1 MSNLIYRYPG
11 PYPFEEAQANL
22 FFGREREAKE
32 LFYMIAAE
40 RLVVLFAKSGIGK
53 TSLLQAGVTPKLRQA
68 NIDPITI
75 RFNDTSKS
83 PLQIFKDTFCEK
95 TNQNVDNQ
103 DITLWELLKNT
114 KLTQH
119 DEAQTPLL
127 VLDQFEE
134 LFTLNFDLAARLEFF
149 NELAYLV
156 SGDMPKSVFKRI
168 AKNRHAYSD
177 EQMRDYEKPP
187 LLKIVIALRS
197 DMLHYLDEISMPIP
211 SILRNR
217 YQLLALK
224 NDAAREA
231 IEKPAA
237 AEGTHFKIAERF
249 GFTPY
254 AMNDMMQVLSKD
266 NEVESFQLQLV
277 CRGIEEKILKGKRSK
292 YDAFHL
298 AETNENGLKQL
309 NSDFFGG
316 QEGIKTFI
324 ENFYRE
330 VLAKLDDTE
339 IEEQVTG
346 QKVSPSEKFRGAKI
360 IENQLLTESGRRR
373 SVDKETLM
381 ENGATTEI
389 LAHFEQERLLRKEP
403 RMNTFYYELS
413 HDTLVEPI
421 LKVKKERLEREEKE
435 RLAQER
441 IAAEAKAREEE
452 AKRKA
457 AERQRRNARLLAMS
471 AVVGLCVAVMA
482 AFYAWRQT
490 EKAEQATKEANAQ
503 KDIAEKS
510 LLKAYQSDIKRLEE
524 TAKKYD
530 NDLISLQNQKA
541 EVDIIRST
549 KKGIIEVHNNIDSI
563 NMLIKKIIK

>member
-1 MSNLIYRYPG
+1 MSESIYRYPG
-11 PYPFEEAQANL
+11 PYPFEEAQADL
-22 FFGREREAKE
+22 FFGRDLEAKE

-68 NIDPITI
+68 NIEPITI

-83 PLQIFKDTFCEK
+83 PLQIFKDIFCEK
-95 TNQNVDNQ
+95 TNQDTDNQ

-119 DEAQTPLL
+119 DESQIPLL

-224 NDAAREA
+224 NEAAQEA

-237 AEGTHFKIAERF
+237 AEGSNFKISERF
-249 GFTPY
+249 GFTPN
-254 AMNDMMQVLSKD
+254 AMQDMIQVLSKD

-298 AETNENGLKQL
+298 AATDENGLKQL
-309 NSDFFGG
+309 NADFFGG
-316 QEGIKTFI
+316 KEGIQFFI

-330 VLAKLDDTE
+330 VLQKLNDDA
-339 IEEQVTG
+339 EEGQQV
-346 QKVSPSEKFRGAKI
+346 
-360 IENQLLTESGRRR
+360 IENQLLTDSGRRR
-373 SVDKETLM
+373 SVDKETLL
-381 ENGATTEI
+381 EGGATEQI

-403 RMNTFYYELS
+403 RMKTYYYELS

-421 LKVKKERLEREEKE
+421 LRVKKERLEREEKL
-435 RLAQER
+435 RLEQER
-441 IAAEAKAREEE
+441 IAAEAKAKEET

-471 AVVGLCVAVMA
+471 AVVGLCLALVA
-482 AFYAWRQT
+482 AFYAWQQT
-490 EKAEQATKEANAQ
+490 RIAKEA
-503 KDIAEKS
+503 
-510 LLKAYQSDIKRLEE
+510 
-524 TAKKYD
+524 T
-530 NDLISLQNQKA
+530 QKA
-541 EVDIIRST
+541 NERNVSFLKEKIHNKELEISSLERKNGVFGDSNDT
-549 KKGIIEVHNNIDSI
+549 ALIEENMRKIENLKHEIDSLKSETE
-563 NMLIKKIIK
+563 MAVTRR